1 MRCVMKSLLFFSLS
15 PLLFGA
21 CNSDNAIL
29 GLEDTAIIEDEEPSD
44 PYEGAVL
51 EIVSPVA
58 NSFLSY
64 GEPAEFEAV
73 LWDKEGNPLVFEDIN
88 WNSTIDEAWRH
99 AGATFSNEELDV
111 GIHLLRVNAE
121 LPNGERLFDAVGGI
135 LVQSENAG
143 TYAGSAIVSADT
155 GDIQLG
161 CAGGAI
167 MVIDVYGETAEGEAD
182 CILALQGQVIELD
195 YAFDLD
201 VEKDDLAG
209 EAALSIYGFELPT
222 DFAGEL
228 TEEKQLSGTWS
239 QSVFGQLE
247 IDGEVRLERISR
259 DTSYYE

>member
-1 MRCVMKSLLFFSLS
+1 MKRSLFFFLS
-15 PLLFGA
+15 PLFFGA

-29 GLEDTAIIEDEEPSD
+29 GLEDTATIDTEEPTEPSD

-51 EIVSPVA
+51 EIVSPAA
-58 NSFLSY
+58 NSFLAY

-73 LWDKEGNPLVFEDIN
+73 LWGQDGNPLIFDEIN

-99 AGATFSNEELDV
+99 AGASFSDEELDV

-143 TYAGSAIVSADT
+143 TYAGTAIVSADT
-155 GDIQLG
+155 GDLQLG

-167 MVIDVYGETAEGEAD
+167 MVIDVYGETAEGAAD
-182 CILALQGQVIELD
+182 CILALQGQVLDLD
-195 YAFDLD
+195 YKFDLE
-201 VEKDDLAG
+201 VEKDDLEG

-222 DFAGEL
+222 DFEGAL
-228 TEEKQLSGTWS
+228 TEEKELTGSWA

-247 IDGEVRLERISR
+247 LEGEVRLERISR

>member
-1 MRCVMKSLLFFSLS
+1 
-15 PLLFGA
+15 
-21 CNSDNAIL
+21 
-29 GLEDTAIIEDEEPSD
+29 
-44 PYEGAVL
+44 
-51 EIVSPVA
+51 
-58 NSFLSY
+58 
-64 GEPAEFEAV
+64 
-73 LWDKEGNPLVFEDIN
+73 
-88 WNSTIDEAWRH
+88 
-99 AGATFSNEELDV
+99 
-111 GIHLLRVNAE
+111 
-121 LPNGERLFDAVGGI
+121 
-135 LVQSENAG
+135 
-143 TYAGSAIVSADT
+143 VSADT